1 MNQTIDDLFFADY
14 DESLGLAGRF
24 DNYDPESVSLS
35 GIDMPQD
42 DSVSG
47 YIEDLETFG
56 TEMARGAVG
65 AVMPGEFERFGK
77 AIIGAVFPDADESR
91 VEAFIKGIEA
101 DPEAFSAEDFYEWTG
116 QPQGDLPEDVRM
128 AGQLMGELLS
138 PTGLLTG
145 AIKKAAS
152 VVPKVA
158 KPAAMAAGI
167 AGSAMAPAAEG
178 GTQNTSQYRDTF
190 VNYLM
195 ENENAAF
202 ASGKAKTARH
212 KSPEG
217 GRDTVGFGHKL
228 TAKEEKEGKIYGI
241 PIKDIDVDKAKEILI
256 KDIKRAATQAKT
268 NLKSMHPNVDFD
280 SLSEDKKEMLTD
292 IQFNVKGGGI
302 KTFPNFVKGV
312 VTDDVGLMKK
322 EYKRYYTTAKGA
334 KREVKKRNTD
344 FFNMYLKS
352 L

>member
-1 MNQTIDDLFFADY
+1 MTDTLD
-14 DESLGLAGRF
+14 SLVLRDWERSMGF
-24 DNYDPESVSLS
+24 SSEDPLTVSME
-35 GIDMPQD
+35 GIEVPED
-42 DSVSG
+42 DSVG
-47 YIEDLETFG
+47 AYAEGVGRTWG
-56 TEMARGAVG
+56 EMLRGAVAGTLGAGGDIESIIQGFKSIYEKEAGEGSWDAFLAGMAEETILPTTQEVSEVMPKIPGNEELEAAGAIGEMLGPGGVINAGRAGVKAVKAAAKSPKQAAG
-65 AVMPGEFERFGK
+65 AV
-77 AIIGAVFPDADESR
+77 AGAAVA
-91 VEAFIKGIEA
+91 
-101 DPEAFSAEDFYEWTG
+101 
-116 QPQGDLPEDVRM
+116 
-128 AGQLMGELLS
+128 
-138 PTGLLTG
+138 PT
-145 AIKKAAS
+145 
-152 VVPKVA
+152 
-158 KPAAMAAGI
+158 
-167 AGSAMAPAAEG
+167 AEG
-178 GTQNTSQYRDTF
+178 ATQNTGGYRDTF

-228 TAKEEKEGKIYGI
+228 TAKEEREGKIYGI
-241 PIKDIDVDKAKEILI
+241 PIKDIDVDKAKQILI

-302 KTFPNFVKGV
+302 KTFPKFVQGL

-344 FFNMYLKS
+344 FFNMYLKN

>member
-1 MNQTIDDLFFADY
+1 MEEKEDWASRYEEYVLYALPDEEVDY
-14 DESLGLAGRF
+14 AES
-24 DNYDPESVSLS
+24 PESVSTT
-35 GIDMPQD
+35 GIDMPKDASIGQ
-42 DSVSG
+42 
-47 YIEDLETFG
+47 YIENLEQYG
-56 TEMARGAVG
+56 TEGLKGTVG
-65 AVMPGEFERFGK
+65 AYMPGEFERFAK
-77 AIIGAVFPDADESR
+77 AGIKLAFPDADEGR
-91 VEAFIKGIEA
+91 IESA
-101 DPEAFSAEDFYEWTG
+101 LNAIAEDPELFSAEDFYEWFGEAEGTLGPDAVEAARMTG
-116 QPQGDLPEDVRM
+116 E
-128 AGQLMGELLS
+128 AF
-138 PTGLLTG
+138 GLGNIL
-145 AIKKAAS
+145 KKGLQMLQKS
-152 VVPKVA
+152 A
-158 KPAAMAAGI
+158 KPAAMAAGV
-167 AGSAMAPAAEG
+167 AGSAMTPVAEAAP
-178 GTQNTSQYRDTF
+178 QNTGGYRDTF

-228 TAKEEKEGKIYGI
+228 TAKEEREGKIYGI

-256 KDIKRAATQAKT
+256 KDIKRAATQAKK

-302 KTFPNFVKGV
+302 KTFPNFVRGI

-322 EYKRYYTTAKGA
+322 EYKRYYKTAKGV

-344 FFNMYLKS
+344 FFNMYLKN